1 VLDCE
6 QSYYTETRAIMIN
19 RGSTYRPEFAS
30 IDINKPTPE
39 GTVIND
45 VTKGKYTT
53 VLVPSPSRTTMTS
66 SEFDQMVMLREKLGV
81 KIPDEMLIELSS
93 APNKAQLI
101 KNLKGDTN
109 KQEAA
114 QAAQAQHIQDLEGA
128 LLQAKAAKEQGAAK
142 LNDARATKAL
152 SESQVNPHVLHAQTE
167 STRVATDAQLA
178 RERMGLDQQK
188 IGLQRRGQ
196 DHSTALA
203 LTKIDAE
210 NARHGHSLLAD
221 AAATAQT
228 AAVDAAN
235 TKKTTD
241 AGATP

>member
-1 VLDCE
+1 MC
-6 QSYYTETRAIMIN
+6 
-19 RGSTYRPEFAS
+19 
-30 IDINKPTPE
+30 
-39 GTVIND
+39 
-45 VTKGKYTT
+45 
-53 VLVPSPSRTTMTS
+53 S
-66 SEFDQMVMLREKLGV
+66 S
-81 KIPDEMLIELSS
+81 
-93 APNKAQLI
+93 
-101 KNLKGDTN
+101 
-109 KQEAA
+109 
-114 QAAQAQHIQDLEGA
+114 DL
-128 LLQAKAAKEQGAAK
+128 
-142 LNDARATKAL
+142 
-152 SESQVNPHVLHAQTE
+152 
-167 STRVATDAQLA
+167 TDAQLA

-196 DHSTALA
+196 DHSTALE